1 MSKNAKKNYIF
12 YKIRTTYF
20 RIKKTL
26 LLKKN
31 SISQKEVSEILLV
44 CINILTLGRQVFS

>member
-1 MSKNAKKNYIF
+1 MQEKLIFFIKK
-12 YKIRTTYF
+12 RTTYF

-31 SISQKEVSEILLV
+31 SISQKEISEVLLV
-44 CINILTLGRQVFS
+44 CINILTLDRQVFS